1 MKIKRAIILGAGYGT
16 RLRPITLKIPKP
28 LIKINGVTLLEN
40 SIKLL
45 SSLGVKHIIV
55 NAYYLHKEII
65 KFVKGK
71 KFSFKIDVTVEKKKI
86 LNTGGGILN
95 ASKKFKK
102 QPFFVLNPDTLWD
115 LKKYKKEF
123 RKLEKLYF
131 KNKKPTMLLVSKKKS
146 FDRSFKGDFNLNS
159 KNEILREKNN
169 KFIFIGAQ
177 IINRSVFKKRK
188 IKPFSMNKVWDDLIK
203 NKALVGVV
211 SRQKIFHK
219 KNSYDQS
226 FNGDFN
232 INSKKEILRQK
243 NNRFI
248 FTGAQIIDR
257 SIFKKRKIKPFSI
270 NQIWDELIKN
280 KNLLGVLSGNKFFHI
295 NNYKIYKKLNKKVIG

>member
-1 MKIKRAIILGAGYGT
+1 MKIKRAIILGAGYGK

-45 SSLGVKHIIV
+45 NSLGVKHITV
-55 NAYYLHKEII
+55 NAHHLHKQIV
-65 KFVKGK
+65 KFVKMK
-71 KFSFKIDVTVEKKKI
+71 KFSSKVDVVVEKKKI

-102 QPFFVLNPDTLWD
+102 QPFFVLNPDTPWD

-131 KNKKPTMLLVSKKKS
+131 KNKKPTMLLVSKSKS
-146 FDRSFKGDFNLNS
+146 YDRSFKGDFNLNS
-159 KNEILREKNN
+159 KNQILRQKNN
-169 KFIFIGAQ
+169 KFIFTGAQ

-188 IKPFSMNKVWDDLIK
+188 IKSFSMNKVWDNLIK
-203 NKALVGVV
+203 EKNLFGVV
-211 SRQKIFHK
+211 SHK
-219 KNSYDQS
+219 
-226 FNGDFN
+226 
-232 INSKKEILRQK
+232 
-243 NNRFI
+243 
-248 FTGAQIIDR
+248 
-257 SIFKKRKIKPFSI
+257 
-270 NQIWDELIKN
+270 
-280 KNLLGVLSGNKFFHI
+280 KFFHI